1 MTDELSS
8 GGAAYDT
15 DGTETPLEIPAELP
29 ILPLRDTVLFPN
41 SFMPLAVAREASVR
55 LIDEATATGR
65 MIGVFT
71 QREAATE
78 EPLQEDLYTI
88 GTATHIHKMF
98 KLPDGSLRLIV
109 QGLARIRLDGIAQT
123 RPYLR
128 GAVSAAEEV
137 LRDED
142 HLEIDALQ
150 RNIKSNFQQVVSLSP
165 LLSDDLQALAVNI
178 TDPGKLADFI
188 ASSLTTIGTAVKQE
202 VLDTLDIR
210 ARMDSLNR
218 LLIKELEVLELG
230 SKIQSQVQSE
240 VGKNQREYFLREQ
253 MKAIQKE
260 LGEGDEQAKE
270 IDELRSKIEAAGMPE
285 SVKKETLRELDRLS
299 KMPVAAAEYTVSRTY
314 LDWIV
319 ALPWSRRTEDAI
331 DLKRTKEV
339 LDADHSGLE
348 KVKDRVLEYLAVRK
362 LNPDVKGPILC
373 FLGPPGVG
381 KTSLARSIANS
392 LGRKFVRVSLGGMRD
407 EAEIRGHR
415 RTYIGALPGQVIQG
429 LRRAESKNPVF
440 ILDEIDKLGADF
452 RGDPASALLEVLD
465 PEQNNTFRDHYLDV
479 PFDLSEVL
487 FLTTANV
494 LDPVPPALRDRME
507 VLELAGYTE
516 EEKLKI
522 ALEHLIAKQVK
533 NHGLTEAYV
542 EFTEPAIRSVIRNYT
557 REAGVRN
564 LEREI
569 GALCRKIARRRA
581 EGDETK
587 VTVTAELVNEFLGA
601 PTFLDEEIENR
612 TKDPGVAVGLAW
624 TPAGGEVLFVEASR
638 MQGAGSLTLT
648 GHLGDV
654 MKESARTALSWF
666 RSNAPHYGV
675 DPAFYK
681 DAEIHLHVPSGAIPK
696 DGPSAGVT
704 MVAALASEL
713 TGRAVRGDVAMT
725 GEITLSGRVLPVGG
739 IKEKVLAARRHGVT
753 RSDPAAP
760 EREEHPR
767 GPDRGAAAR
776 ADDSLRVGNRRRAR
790 ARSDP
795 VVRPDSRGASAARL
809 LRQNDGE
816 LNGSD
821 HPQSHHRLHIG
832 DLAATDHIPDVGQ
845 RECLRLDVFV
855 FVECGGFG
863 RIGEAGEAK
872 EDHFLVAITRCRVQR
887 PEPDDRCRHL
897 PDLLMALAP
906 RRLFWRFPGI
916 DAARGELPEPLADG
930 VAILPDQD
938 DVARFGDR
946 NQHH

>member
-1 MTDELSS
+1 MSGRDEPLIVEDAS
-8 GGAAYDT
+8 AA
-15 DGTETPLEIPAELP
+15 ERLVIPDEMP
-29 ILPLRDTVLFPN
+29 VLPLRDTVLFPN
-41 SFMPLAVAREASVR
+41 SFMPLAVARAASVR
-55 LIDEATATGR
+55 LIDEATTAGR

-71 QREAATE
+71 QREATVE
-78 EPLQEDLYTI
+78 EPAQDDLYPI

-109 QGLARIRLDGIAQT
+109 QGLARVRLDRIIQT

-128 GAVSAAEEV
+128 AAVSMADEV
-137 LRDED
+137 LRPED
-142 HLEIDALQ
+142 QIEIDALQ

-165 LLSDDLQALAVNI
+165 LLSDDLQSLAANI

-188 ASSLTTIGTAVKQE
+188 ASSLTTLGTAIKQE
-202 VLDTLDIR
+202 VLEMLDIR
-210 ARMDSLNR
+210 ARVDMLNR

-253 MKAIQKE
+253 LKAIQKE

-270 IDELRSKIEAAGMPE
+270 IDELRDKIDACGMPE
-285 SVKKETLRELDRLS
+285 TVKKEALRELDRLS

-314 LDWIV
+314 LDWLI
-319 ALPWSRRTEDAI
+319 ALPWAKRTEDSI
-331 DLKRTKEV
+331 DLKRTKDV

-381 KTSLARSIANS
+381 KTSLAKSIANS

-440 ILDEIDKLGADF
+440 ILDEIDKLGSDF

-494 LDPVPPALRDRME
+494 LDPIPPPLRDRME

-522 ALEHLIAKQVK
+522 AVEHLVGKQVA
-533 NHGLTEAYV
+533 NHGLTDQQV
-542 EFTEPAIRSVIRNYT
+542 EFTDAALRAVIRNYT

-569 GALCRKIARRRA
+569 GALCRKVARKRA
-581 EGDETK
+581 EGDETRI
-587 VTVTAELVNEFLGA
+587 VITPDVVTAMLGA

-624 TPAGGEVLFVEASR
+624 TPAGGEVLFIEASR
-638 MQGAGSLTLT
+638 MQGGGTLTLT
-648 GHLGDV
+648 GQLGDV
-654 MKESARTALSWF
+654 MKESGRTALSWF
-666 RSNAPHYGV
+666 RANSPRYSV
-675 DPAFYK
+675 DPTFYK
-681 DAEIHLHVPSGAIPK
+681 DSEIHLHVPSGAIPK
-696 DGPSAGVT
+696 DGPSAGIT
-704 MVAALASEL
+704 MVTALASEL
-713 TGRAVRGDVAMT
+713 TGRPVRGDIAMT

-739 IKEKVLAARRHGVT
+739 IKEKVLAARRHGIVEVILPKQNEKNIKEDLT
-753 RSDPAAP
+753 DELR
-760 EREEHPR
+760 RE
-767 GPDRGAAAR
+767 
-776 ADDSLRVGNRRRAR
+776 LRIHYVAHIEEVL
-790 ARSDP
+790 ALALQP
-795 VVRPDSRGASAARL
+795 SAAQTHTGL
-809 LRQNDGE
+809 PVE
-816 LNGSD
+816 
-821 HPQSHHRLHIG
+821 HEI
-832 DLAATDHIPDVGQ
+832 
-845 RECLRLDVFV
+845 RE
-855 FVECGGFG
+855 
-863 RIGEAGEAK
+863 
-872 EDHFLVAITRCRVQR
+872 TVQ
-887 PEPDDRCRHL
+887 
-897 PDLLMALAP
+897 
-906 RRLFWRFPGI
+906 
-916 DAARGELPEPLADG
+916 
-930 VAILPDQD
+930 
-938 DVARFGDR
+938 
-946 NQHH
+946 

>member
-1 MTDELSS
+1 MAEET
-8 GGAAYDT
+8 
-15 DGTETPLEIPAELP
+15 TEFAQSEIDKPVEIPAELP
-29 ILPLRDTVLFPN
+29 VLPLRDTVLFPN

-55 LIDEATATGR
+55 LIDEATTSAR

-78 EPLQEDLYTI
+78 EPLQEDLYPI

-109 QGLARIRLDGIAQT
+109 QGLARVRLDRITQT
-123 RPYLR
+123 RPYLKA
-128 GAVSAAEEV
+128 AVSAADDL

-142 HLEIDALQ
+142 RLEIDALQ

-165 LLSDDLQALAVNI
+165 LLSDDLQALAANI
-178 TDPGKLADFI
+178 VDPPKLADFI
-188 ASSLTTIGTAVKQE
+188 ASSLTTIGTPVKQE
-202 VLDTLDIR
+202 ILDTLDIR

-218 LLIKELEVLELG
+218 ILIKELEVLELG

-253 MKAIQKE
+253 LKAIQKE

-270 IDELRSKIEAAGMPE
+270 IEELRAKLEAAGMPE
-285 SVKKETLRELDRLS
+285 PVKKEALRELDRLS

-319 ALPWSRRTEDAI
+319 ALPWSRRTEDSI

-415 RTYIGALPGQVIQG
+415 RTYIGALPGQIIQG

-452 RGDPASALLEVLD
+452 RGDPAAALLEVLD

-494 LDPVPPALRDRME
+494 LDPIPPALRDRME

-516 EEKLKI
+516 EEKLAI
-522 ALEHLIAKQVK
+522 ATEHLIQKQVK
-533 NHGLTEAYV
+533 NHGLTPDQV
-542 EFTEPAIRSVIRNYT
+542 EFTEGAIRAVIRNYT

-569 GALCRKIARRRA
+569 GALCRKVARRRA
-581 EGDETK
+581 EGDEQK
-587 VTVTAELVNEFLGA
+587 VVIGGDAVAEMLGA
-601 PTFLDEEIENR
+601 PVFLDEEIENR

-624 TPAGGEVLFVEASR
+624 TPAGGDVLFVEASR
-638 MQGAGSLTLT
+638 MQGGGTLTLT
-648 GHLGDV
+648 GQLGDV

-666 RSNAPHYGV
+666 RTNATRYGV
-675 DPAFYK
+675 DPSFYK

-696 DGPSAGVT
+696 DGPSAGIT
-704 MVAALASEL
+704 MVTALASEL
-713 TGRAVRGDVAMT
+713 TGRPVRGDIAMT

-739 IKEKVLAARRHGVT
+739 IKEKVLAARRHGITEVIL
-753 RSDPAAP
+753 P
-760 EREEHPR
+760 
-767 GPDRGAAAR
+767 
-776 ADDSLRVGNRRRAR
+776 
-790 ARSDP
+790 
-795 VVRPDSRGASAARL
+795 
-809 LRQNDGE
+809 RQNE
-816 LNGSD
+816 K
-821 HPQSHHRLHIG
+821 HI
-832 DLAATDHIPDVGQ
+832 
-845 RECLRLDVFV
+845 
-855 FVECGGFG
+855 
-863 RIGEAGEAK
+863 K
-872 EDHFLVAITRCRVQR
+872 EDLTEELRKELTIHYVTEIEEVV
-887 PEPDDRCRHL
+887 
-897 PDLLMALAP
+897 ALA
-906 RRLFWRFPGI
+906 
-916 DAARGELPEPLADG
+916 LPPSSEQTHTPTLPLTEPVRAT
-930 VAILPDQD
+930 V
-938 DVARFGDR
+938 
-946 NQHH
+946 N